1 MKPCLA
7 SRARNL
13 VLFCFYFSTTA
24 IAEDFCYSQCKIQVS
39 VGLILTNKRRSYFEK
54 KINKNNRNT
63 FNT

>member
-24 IAEDFCYSQCKIQVS
+24 TAEDFCYSQCKIQVT
-39 VGLILTNKRRSYFEK
+39 VGLMLTKKYEAALRK
-54 KINKNNRNT
+54 KINKTN
-63 FNT
+63 